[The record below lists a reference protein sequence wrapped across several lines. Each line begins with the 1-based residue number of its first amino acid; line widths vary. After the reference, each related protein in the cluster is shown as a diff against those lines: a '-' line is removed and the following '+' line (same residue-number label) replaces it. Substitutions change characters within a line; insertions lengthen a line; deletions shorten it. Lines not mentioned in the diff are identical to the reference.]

1 MKVILA
7 GGTGLIGRLLSRR
20 LAADGHAVWVLSRH
34 PEKARQ
40 NGPITMVKWDG
51 RTTAGWQHWVDEA
64 DAIVNLTGENI
75 GASRWTPQR
84 KALLRSSR
92 IEPAQALLQAV
103 QACSRKPAVWLQAS
117 AVGYYGPHLDE
128 EMDETAPP
136 GSDEM
141 ARLVVDWEEASRP
154 VEDLGVRRMVT
165 RQGIVLDDREGA
177 LPRMLLPY
185 HLFAGGPVGSGR
197 QWISWISRVDIA
209 EAMAYL
215 LQNPTASG
223 VYNLTAPNPLTNAQ
237 FGKTIGSVLHRPY
250 WMPVPAFAMRLMFGE
265 MATVVLDGQR
275 VVPRRLL
282 AAGDQFRHP
291 DLKSALRD
299 LFSR

>member
-1 MKVILA
+1 
-7 GGTGLIGRLLSRR
+7 
-20 LAADGHAVWVLSRH
+20 
-34 PEKARQ
+34 
-40 NGPITMVKWDG
+40 
-51 RTTAGWQHWVDEA
+51 
-64 DAIVNLTGENI
+64 
-75 GASRWTPQR
+75 
-84 KALLRSSR
+84 
-92 IEPAQALLQAV
+92 
-103 QACSRKPAVWLQAS
+103 
-117 AVGYYGPHLDE
+117 
-128 EMDETAPP
+128 
-136 GSDEM
+136 M

-250 WMPVPAFAMRLMFGE
+250 WMPVPVFAMRLMFGE

-282 AAGDQFRHP
+282 AAGYQFWHP

>member
-34 PEKARQ
+34 PEKAGL
-40 NGPITMVKWDG
+40 NGPVTMVKWDG
-51 RTTAGWQHWVDEA
+51 RTTAGWQHWVEEA

-75 GASRWTPQR
+75 GASRWTSQR

-92 IEPAQALLQAV
+92 LEPTRALVQAV
-103 QACSRKPAVWLQAS
+103 QACSRKPVVWLQAS
-117 AVGYYGPHLDE
+117 AVGFYGPHQDE
-128 EMDETAPP
+128 ELDETAPA
-136 GSDEM
+136 GSDEL

-154 VEDLGVRRMVT
+154 VEDLGVRRMVA

-177 LPRMLLPY
+177 LPRMLLPFY
-185 HLFAGGPVGSGR
+185 LFAGGPVGNGR

-209 EAMAYL
+209 GAMAFL
-215 LQNPTASG
+215 LQNPAAGG
-223 VYNLTAPNPLTNAQ
+223 VYNLTAPNPLTNAR
-237 FGKTIGSVLHRPY
+237 FGKTIGSILRRPY

-282 AAGDQFRHP
+282 EAGYQFQHP
-291 DLKSALRD
+291 DLNTALQD
-299 LFSR
+299 LFRR

>member
-1 MKVILA
+1 MKVVLA

-34 PEKARQ
+34 AEKAGM
-40 NGPITMVKWDG
+40 NGPATLVKWDG
-51 RTTAGWQHWVDEA
+51 RTTAGWQHWVEEA

-92 IEPAQALLQAV
+92 LEPTQALVQAV
-103 QACSRKPAVWLQAS
+103 QASSRKPVVWLQAS
-117 AVGYYGPHLDE
+117 AVGFYGPHRDE
-128 EMDETAPP
+128 ELDETAHA
-136 GSDEM
+136 GSDEL

-154 VEDLGVRRMVT
+154 VEDLGVRRIVA

-177 LPRMLLPY
+177 LPRMLLPF

-209 EAMAYL
+209 GAMAFL
-215 LQNPTASG
+215 LQNPAAGG
-223 VYNLTAPNPLTNAQ
+223 VYNLTAPNPVTNAR
-237 FGKTIGSVLHRPY
+237 FGKTIGSVLRRPY
-250 WMPVPAFAMRLMFGE
+250 WMPVPAFAMRLLFGE

-275 VVPRRLL
+275 VIPRRLL
-282 AAGDQFRHP
+282 EAGYEFQHP
-291 DLKSALRD
+291 DLNTALQD
-299 LFSR
+299 LFRR